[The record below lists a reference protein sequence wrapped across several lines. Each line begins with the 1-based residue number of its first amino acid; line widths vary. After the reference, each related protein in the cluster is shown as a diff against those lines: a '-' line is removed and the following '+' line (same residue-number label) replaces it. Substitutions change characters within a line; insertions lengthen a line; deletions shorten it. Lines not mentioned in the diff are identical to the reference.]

1 LHATPDALVPIVVG
15 AGTVMPRAAPTALA
29 DGHDRV
35 LVPDAGV
42 AVAVAVEAAA
52 VGIAVPAAALLDD
65 DELELALPQAATAIE
80 QRRAT
85 PAATPRR

>member
-1 LHATPDALVPIVVG
+1 
-15 AGTVMPRAAPTALA
+15 MPRAAPTALA
-29 DGHDRV
+29 VGHDRV
-35 LVPDAGV
+35 VVPEV
-42 AVAVAVEAAA
+42 AVAVAVEAGA
-52 VGIAVPAAALLDD
+52 VGIGVPAAALLDD